1 MTARCVHGAPW
12 YRDDCPG
19 CMDDEREARM
29 TRWDHEKMELVR
41 RLLDNAIDAW
51 FEENDK
57 GGAGPSA

>member
-1 MTARCVHGAPW
+1 
-12 YRDDCPG
+12 
-19 CMDDEREARM
+19 MDDEREARM